1 MFNDKNNI
9 MKTSI
14 DIFNIDTQKHIATV
28 KRSEIDRYI
37 SKYRKIGYSVMVDQD
52 GDICIDRS
60 GDDNGLT
67 YKNMMDELAQ

>member
-1 MFNDKNNI
+1 

-28 KRSEIDRYI
+28 KRSEIDIYI

-60 GDDNGLT
+60 DDDKGLT
-67 YKNMMDELAQ
+67 YKNMVDELAR